1 MDVSELTEAT
11 LNGFSIVERVC
22 SVLSLFGCIVIIG
35 TFSASK
41 SFHKPINRLVFYAS
55 FGNMMTNVAT
65 LMARSYLSDVL
76 SPGCQFQA
84 FLIQMFMPAD
94 AFWTLAM
101 AVNVY
106 LTFYY
111 KFDAQKLRRMEIPYL
126 ICCYGIP
133 FVVALTFVFVTN
145 PRQGRMYGNATLWCW
160 ISSEWDIWRIAMF
173 YGPVWVVILITIFIY
188 VRAGREIY
196 KKHKQLRN
204 FHYSSHH
211 EPEPLPPMDDLY
223 SSSKTTEVFVTTEIV
238 NTHQQPVIDLAPL
251 GRRDSGA
258 LANGA
263 RPGMPKATPMES
275 QPSSASASG
284 GRPPVG
290 NAAYSV
296 TISSAK
302 RPDSVANNRE
312 SYNEGDM
319 NLPIQ
324 GENDMAPP
332 LPMEAQTRI
341 QQQMMMPERA
351 TTSASA
357 AGPPIVGV
365 STGPRNPANQRLR
378 RRAAYEANTAAWS
391 YTKCAILFFTAML
404 VTWIP
409 SSANRVFSV
418 VHVDKVSV
426 PLEYMSSF
434 VLPLQGF
441 WNAIIYVVTSWK
453 ACQTLWSDMIDITF
467 SLFKKSKSSRREQQV
482 RHNRQS
488 QHAGYYQ
495 RQTSLGGAP
504 SDSTTGQGGR
514 SRPIMLDTTKK
525 SKAFHMDSPAGSS
538 NNGSDEMLDQMV
550 GGRGAAASKSEKNY
564 ESESVTELALRSSRD
579 H

>member
-1 MDVSELTEAT
+1 
-11 LNGFSIVERVC
+11 
-22 SVLSLFGCIVIIG
+22 
-35 TFSASK
+35 
-41 SFHKPINRLVFYAS
+41 
-55 FGNMMTNVAT
+55 
-65 LMARSYLSDVL
+65 
-76 SPGCQFQA
+76 
-84 FLIQMFMPAD
+84 MPAD

-145 PRQGRMYGNATLWCW
+145 ERQGHMYGNATLWCW

-238 NTHQQPVIDLAPL
+238 NTHQHPVIDLAPL
-251 GRRDSGA
+251 GRRDSGL
-258 LANGA
+258 LANA
-263 RPGMPKATPMES
+263 AKPAAPAPPQS
-275 QPSSASASG
+275 SSSARN

-296 TISSAK
+296 TISSTK
-302 RPDSVANNRE
+302 RPDSVANVNNRE
-312 SYNEGDM
+312 SYNDGNM
-319 NLPIQ
+319 SLPIQ
-324 GENDMAPP
+324 DETGDDIHSGSKP
-332 LPMEAQTRI
+332 LPMEPNSYTLK
-341 QQQMMMPERA
+341 QMVSERA

-357 AGPPIVGV
+357 VGPTVVGV
-365 STGPRNPANQRLR
+365 SAGPRNPANQRLR

-418 VHVDKVSV
+418 VHIDKVSV

-441 WNAIIYVVTSWK
+441 WNAIIYIVTSWK
-453 ACQTLWSDMIDITF
+453 AVQTLWSDIRDIEMPF
-467 SLFKKSKSSRREQQV
+467 KSKNKRREQQAH
-482 RHNRQS
+482 HNRQS

-495 RQTSLGGAP
+495 RQSSLGGP
-504 SDSTTGQGGR
+504 SSDSNGQSGNGR
-514 SRPIMLDTTKK
+514 SRPIMLDTTKNRSGK
-525 SKAFHMDSPAGSS
+525 SGAFHHHMDSPAGSS
-538 NNGSDEMLDQMV
+538 SNNSDEMLDQMV
-550 GGRGAAASKSEKNY
+550 GGRHAGSKSEKSY
-564 ESESVTELALRSSRD
+564 ESESVTELALSRP
-579 H
+579 